1 MMKHLLRDNYE
12 LEQAFQAIE
21 DRFEFI
27 WGIAST
33 PNPSIEA
40 SLCTLNDIDI
50 VFDKQDQ
57 VYMLELETTYRFKT
71 KREEC
76 KYLVGLLDRLSKW
89 MDEEEISRSEKLAI
103 WDGISFTSRTIE
115 NLYTQFLCYVN
126 GYCALYG
133 HDDSSPEIEG
143 YIGDFTGIPIYEQE
157 N

>member
-12 LEQAFQAIE
+12 LEQAFQTIE

-33 PNPSIEA
+33 QYPYIEA

-50 VFDKQDQ
+50 VFDKQNQ

-76 KYLVGLLDRLSKW
+76 KYLVGLLDRLTKW

-103 WDGISFTSRTIE
+103 WDGITFTSRTIE

-133 HDDSSPEIEG
+133 HDDSPSENMRFEE
-143 YIGDFTGIPIYEQE
+143 YTSWYPID
-157 N
+157 